1 MDRHFNKLYK
11 NNWMLIKKKKIPN
24 TYITTCP
31 KTNSNRAINK
41 LKKKKI

>member
-1 MDRHFNKLYK
+1 
-11 NNWMLIKKKKIPN
+11 MLTKKKKKKIPN

-41 LKKKKI
+41 LKKKNLRFLGNFRGKLI

>member
-1 MDRHFNKLYK
+1 MDRYFNKLYK
-11 NNWMLIKKKKIPN
+11 NNWMLIKKKKKIPN

-41 LKKKKI
+41 FKKL